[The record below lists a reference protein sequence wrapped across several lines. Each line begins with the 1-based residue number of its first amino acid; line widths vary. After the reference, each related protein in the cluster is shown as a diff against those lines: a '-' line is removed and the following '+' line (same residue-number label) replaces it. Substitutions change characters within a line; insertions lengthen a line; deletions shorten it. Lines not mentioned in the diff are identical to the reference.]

1 MAISRSF
8 KTTTPT
14 KVQVKEAT
22 MVKSGLKFLTL
33 SFHSLRL
40 NLSIPPL
47 LLRGRNQAKRRRA
60 ITLL

>member
-14 KVQVKEAT
+14 KVQAKEAT
-22 MVKSGLKFLTL
+22 MVKSGLKYQTL

-40 NLSIPPL
+40 NLSILPL
-47 LLRGRNQAKRRRA
+47 LFRGRNQVKRKRA
-60 ITLL
+60 ITLQ